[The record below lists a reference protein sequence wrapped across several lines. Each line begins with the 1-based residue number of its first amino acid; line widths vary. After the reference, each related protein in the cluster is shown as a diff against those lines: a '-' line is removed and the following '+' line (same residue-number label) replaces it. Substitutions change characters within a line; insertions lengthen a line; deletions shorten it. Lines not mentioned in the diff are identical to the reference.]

1 VLLQSE
7 IFKAL
12 ETTRLLIGDRKE
24 IQYSRCG
31 RTDKGVSAVGQVG
44 CFPNK
49 SSVFLKIPTWY
60 FWVDWILI
68 WKLRAR
74 KMFDAGDCTVFT
86 IQTQGHWCTQQ
97 TFRGDCSRRTGWSAR
112 FAIFRWIAE
121 LYLLVMAF
129 SF

>member
-1 VLLQSE
+1 MLLQSE

-49 SSVFLKIPTWY
+49 ISVFLKIPT
-60 FWVDWILI
+60 
-68 WKLRAR
+68 
-74 KMFDAGDCTVFT
+74 
-86 IQTQGHWCTQQ
+86 
-97 TFRGDCSRRTGWSAR
+97 
-112 FAIFRWIAE
+112 
-121 LYLLVMAF
+121 
-129 SF
+129 